1 MKEIGRQLFAFFSSL
16 QLTIACLGVGMVL
29 IFIGTIDQVHIGIYA
44 AQAKYF
50 QSLIVYW
57 SPPGSS
63 FQIPIMPGGYLIGGV
78 LLINLF
84 TAHFARFKP
93 TWRKAGISLIHL
105 GIVVL
110 LIGELVSGL
119 FQVDSQMRLDEG
131 ETKGYSEGFR
141 EAELVVI
148 DTSNPEVDRVVSI
161 PEGRLEDGGI
171 IQHPALPFLVEI
183 QAYYPNAR
191 IFRRGPNTPMAGP
204 SATIGLGAD
213 LNAVNAPRTGKTDE
227 RDLTTAIVDIRGP
240 GGSIGTWM
248 ATTGFDQAQLFTFE
262 GKTFAIEMRPRR
274 YYKPFTLS
282 LLDFTH
288 DRYPGTDIPKNFSS
302 HVRLLDPEAGEDR
315 DVLIYMNHPLRY
327 AGLTFYQAGFMN
339 DDRTSILQVVR
350 NPGRLLPYISC
361 VMVSLGLLFQFGMHL
376 IQFIRRRGARS

>member
-1 MKEIGRQLFAFFSSL
+1 
-16 QLTIACLGVGMVL
+16 
-29 IFIGTIDQVHIGIYA
+29 
-44 AQAKYF
+44 
-50 QSLIVYW
+50 
-57 SPPGSS
+57 
-63 FQIPIMPGGYLIGGV
+63 
-78 LLINLF
+78 
-84 TAHFARFKP
+84 
-93 TWRKAGISLIHL
+93 
-105 GIVVL
+105 
-110 LIGELVSGL
+110 
-119 FQVDSQMRLDEG
+119 
-131 ETKGYSEGFR
+131 
-141 EAELVVI
+141 
-148 DTSNPEVDRVVSI
+148 
-161 PEGRLEDGGI
+161 
-171 IQHPALPFLVEI
+171 
-183 QAYYPNAR
+183 
-191 IFRRGPNTPMAGP
+191 
-204 SATIGLGAD
+204 
-213 LNAVNAPRTGKTDE
+213 
-227 RDLTTAIVDIRGP
+227 
-240 GGSIGTWM
+240 M

-288 DRYPGTDIPKNFSS
+288 DRYPGTEIPKNFSS